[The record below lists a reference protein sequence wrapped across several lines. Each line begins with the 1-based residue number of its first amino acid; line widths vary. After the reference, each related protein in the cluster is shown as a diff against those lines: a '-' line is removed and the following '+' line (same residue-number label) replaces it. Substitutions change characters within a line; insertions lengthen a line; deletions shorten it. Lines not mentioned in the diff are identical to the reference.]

1 MEEIYMT
8 KFSSAMGQ
16 EDPLASQKICNFVF
30 LGFFPIPICF
40 PSDSRF

>member
-1 MEEIYMT
+1 MT
-8 KFSSAMGQ
+8 EFSNTVGQ

>member
-1 MEEIYMT
+1 MT
-8 KFSSAMGQ
+8 EFSNTVGQ

-30 LGFFPIPICF
+30 LRFFPIPICF